1 MEQGDRIVLVPLVVL
16 FFLVVPSSSHH
27 PGNTRTGWWL
37 RFATVFLFILKMAGP
52 REDPLAYNGWAKDA
66 AAQVPLDAYEV
77 GSQGKGPGLG
87 RALKRQP
94 IPVGPPPGDPD
105 YEFECPAEAWIS
117 LVEACRLEFV
127 KERTAMVQKML
138 FLAKNSHWT
147 DQLYQEELHLLDVE
161 YGGDFDEP
169 EVSQP
174 PSNPCATCGV
184 DTGSDRMFCDSH
196 DE

>member
-1 MEQGDRIVLVPLVVL
+1 
-16 FFLVVPSSSHH
+16 
-27 PGNTRTGWWL
+27 
-37 RFATVFLFILKMAGP
+37 MAGGP
-52 REDPLAYNGWAKDA
+52 REDPLAYNGWARNAKNVDA
-66 AAQVPLDAYEV
+66 ILERQKEE
-77 GSQGKGPGLG
+77 GSQGNNAPGLG
-87 RALKRQP
+87 HARHP
-94 IPVGPPPGDPD
+94 IPVGPPPGDPA

-127 KERTAMVQKML
+127 KERTAMVHKML

-161 YGGDFDEP
+161 YGGDFEP

-184 DTGSDRMFCDSH
+184 DTGSDRMFCESH